1 MHGSLVCSTLLFGQ
15 METRVPSVPAKVTVR
30 KGAVIALACVANWN
44 MWSNPATNQPAE
56 EMARSISGVSSKPL
70 RLQT

>member
-1 MHGSLVCSTLLFGQ
+1 VHGPVVCSTLLFGQ
-15 METRVPSVPAKVTVR
+15 METPCRLSQR
-30 KGAVIALACVANWN
+30 KSLREGAVIALACVANWN
-44 MWSNPATNQPAE
+44 MWSNPAANQPAE